1 MTNLD
6 ETRAF
11 IKRAVK
17 QNREIQIGE
26 PFTDYDIRQCFK
38 EINKIERENLI
49 MRWFIGI
56 CVFESI
62 LVMILE
68 LIIK

>member
-1 MTNLD
+1 MKLE
-6 ETRAF
+6 ETRRF
-11 IKRAVK
+11 IKKAVK

-26 PFTDYDIRQCFK
+26 PFTDYDIEQCFK
-38 EINKIERENLI
+38 EIDRIEHQNLI

-56 CVFESI
+56 CVTGSV
-62 LVMILE
+62 LAMILE